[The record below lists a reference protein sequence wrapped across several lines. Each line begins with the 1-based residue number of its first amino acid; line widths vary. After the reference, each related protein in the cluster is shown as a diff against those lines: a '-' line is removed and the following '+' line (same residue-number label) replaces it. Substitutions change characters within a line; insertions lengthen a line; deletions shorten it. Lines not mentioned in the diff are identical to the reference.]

1 MVDAHQTFVI
11 VGGGLAGAK
20 AAETL
25 RSEGFTGRVILI
37 GDERDHPYERPPLS
51 KGYLTGK
58 EERDSVFVHEP
69 AWYARAEV
77 ELHLGQT
84 VTSIDRKL
92 RCVHLGDGTSVR
104 YDKLLLATGAE
115 PRRLDIPGTDLAGVH
130 HLRRLAHADRLR
142 QTLTALGRDNGH
154 LVIAGAGWIGLEVA
168 SAARG
173 YGAEVTVVETAP
185 TPLHHVI
192 GPELGQLFTELH
204 QEHGVRFHFGARL
217 TEIIGQDGMVLSART
232 DDGEEHPAHDV
243 LAAIGAAPRTVLA
256 EAAGLDLGD
265 RVQGGG
271 IAVDSALRTSDPDI
285 YAAGDVAA
293 FPLAYPRTGLGA
305 GLSAGPGSG
314 PGAAPSALRVRV
326 EHWANALNGGP
337 AAARAML
344 GQDVTYDRVPYFF
357 SDQYDLG
364 LEYSGWAPPGSY
376 DQVVVRGD
384 AGKREFVAFWLKD
397 RRVLAGMNVN
407 VWDVTEDIQRLIRSG
422 EQQDPDALADP
433 GVPLGSLGTPGTHHG

>member
-11 VGGGLAGAK
+11 VGAGLAGAK

-25 RSEGFTGRVILI
+25 RAEGFTGRVILI

-51 KGYLTGK
+51 KGYLDGK
-58 EERDSVFVHEP
+58 ADRDSVFTHERP
-69 AWYARAEV
+69 WYAGADI
-77 ELHLGQT
+77 ELHLGQPVTALDRYART
-84 VTSIDRKL
+84 VQ
-92 RCVHLGDGTSVR
+92 LGDNTVIH
-104 YDKLLLATGAE
+104 YDKLLLATGSE

-142 QTLTALGRDNGH
+142 NVLAALGRDNGH

-168 SAARG
+168 AAARG
-173 YGAEVTVVETAP
+173 YGAEVTVVEAEP
-185 TPLHHVI
+185 TPLHQVI
-192 GPELGQLFTELH
+192 GPELGQIFTELH
-204 QEHGVRFHFGARL
+204 SSHGVRFHFGARL
-217 TEIIGQDGMVLSART
+217 TEITGQDGMVLAART

-243 LAAIGAAPRTVLA
+243 LAAIGAAPRSALA
-256 EAAGLDLGD
+256 EAAGLELAE
-265 RVQGGG
+265 RAHGGG
-271 IAVDSALRTSDPDI
+271 IAVDASLRTSDPHI

-293 FPLAYPRTGLGA
+293 AHHPLLGTR
-305 GLSAGPGSG
+305 L
-314 PGAAPSALRVRV
+314 RV

-344 GQDVTYDRVPYFF
+344 GQDVSYDRVPYFF

-376 DQVVVRGD
+376 DEVIIRGD
-384 AGKREFVAFWLKD
+384 AGKREFIAFWLKD

-407 VWDVTEDIQRLIRSG
+407 VWDVTETVQELIRAR
-422 EQQDPDALADP
+422 QQHDPEALADP
-433 GVPLGSLGTPGTHHG
+433 SVPLDSLL